1 MNKGIFQVNSG
12 LPETDGLT
20 GLVAESSPDDM
31 LLEFLPVK
39 PHNNG
44 PMNNRPEDLITLFN
58 TLFSDSLKTE
68 LVCGGDEPE
77 YLPAGMSGPC
87 AQVIFAHGYFA
98 SALHEISHWCIA
110 GEQRRK
116 LRDYGYWYCPDGRS
130 PEQQRAFEQVEVKP
144 QALEWLFTVACER
157 RFHISV
163 DNLEGGGAIDEAGFR
178 RRVYEQACYYLDHGL
193 PPRAEQFLDALM
205 DHYGTGPEDF
215 LRWRERYHCL
225 TGNHVPGTAQHF
237 TTVSEAYDAIS

>member
-1 MNKGIFQVNSG
+1 MDQGIFLMNSG
-12 LPETDGLT
+12 IQETGGMT
-20 GLVAESSPDDM
+20 EPVAKSSPDAM
-31 LLEFLPVK
+31 LLEFLAVK
-39 PHNNG
+39 PHNIG
-44 PMNNRPEDLITLFN
+44 PMNNRPEDLATLFN
-58 TLFSDSLKTE
+58 ALFRSSLKTE
-68 LVCGGDEPE
+68 LVPGGDEPE
-77 YLPAGMSGPC
+77 YLPVGVAGPC

-144 QALEWLFTVACER
+144 QALEWLFSVACNS

-178 RRVYEQACYYLDHGL
+178 QRVYEQACYYLDHGL

-205 DHYGTGPEDF
+205 DHFGTGAADF
-215 LRWRERYHCL
+215 RRWREQYGCQ
-225 TGNHVPGTAQHF
+225 GNPDPEAAHHF